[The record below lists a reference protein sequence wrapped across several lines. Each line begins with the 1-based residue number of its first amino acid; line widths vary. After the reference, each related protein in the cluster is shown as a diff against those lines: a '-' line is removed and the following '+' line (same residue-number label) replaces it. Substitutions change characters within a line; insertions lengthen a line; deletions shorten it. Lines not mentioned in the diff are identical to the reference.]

1 VEVGCQLLEQ
11 VTAIDPPEE
20 VAETVIAGQQQQ
32 RGEIVETGGG
42 MASPSGSG
50 ADLVTV
56 TIKIGHPGVLQGMI
70 EVVLEI
76 HQEMIVVVLEIHQEM
91 IVVVLEIHQEMIV
104 AVLETRE
111 VEMIAVEGNLIEMIA
126 VVEIHL
132 EMIVGVLEIQ
142 AELLLDL
149 LV

>member
-1 VEVGCQLLEQ
+1 
-11 VTAIDPPEE
+11 VTAIDPPEG

-32 RGEIVETGGG
+32 QREEGIVETGEG

-56 TIKIGHPGVLQGMI
+56 TIKIGHPGVLLGMI
-70 EVVLEI
+70 VVVLET
-76 HQEMIVVVLEIHQEM
+76 HQEMIVVVLETHQEM
-91 IVVVLEIHQEMIV
+91 IVAVLETHQEMIVAVLEIHLEMIV

-111 VEMIAVEGNLIEMIA
+111 VEMIVVEGNLIEMIA
-126 VVEIHL
+126 VV
-132 EMIVGVLEIQ
+132 LEIQ
-142 AELLLDL
+142 AELHLDL